1 MSTLTVAQVKAF
13 AELHDTFTRT
23 VAELEAEIR
32 GDGGLFVYA
41 FPTVPTLGI
50 AFGRGRAGMTASRVV
65 GIQNARVVG
74 HAEDGLEFTNGNG
87 KKAEFM
93 PRIDALLAALAEC
106 KRHVA
111 TVEAAIAK
119 YSMEG

>member
-1 MSTLTVAQVKAF
+1 MSTLTVAHVKAF
-13 AELHDTFTRT
+13 AELHDTFTKT

-41 FPTVPTLGI
+41 FPTCPTLGI
-50 AFGRGRAGMTASRVV
+50 AYGRGRAGISAPAVV
-65 GIQNARVVG
+65 GIQNARVVD

-87 KKAEFM
+87 EKAEFM
-93 PRIDALLAALAEC
+93 PRIDALRAALTEA
-106 KRHVA
+106 KRHVG

-119 YSMEG
+119 YSTEG